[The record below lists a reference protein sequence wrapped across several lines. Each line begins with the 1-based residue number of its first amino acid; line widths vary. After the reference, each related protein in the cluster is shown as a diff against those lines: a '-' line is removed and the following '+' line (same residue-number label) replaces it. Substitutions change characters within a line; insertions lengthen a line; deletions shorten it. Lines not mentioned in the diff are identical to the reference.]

1 MTEQTAAF
9 NDVFQGGGE
18 MGAQMRAY
26 DWDSTPLGRPEAW
39 PRSLQ
44 SIVRMMLTSRYQ
56 MWMAWGEALTFFCN
70 DAYAPTLGLK
80 RPWALGT
87 PAPVVWAEIWS
98 DIGPLIDEVLAT
110 GEATYSEGMLLFLQR
125 SGFPEETYHT
135 FSYSPLF
142 DDAGKVAGM
151 FCVVVEETERVISER
166 RLGALRQLAS
176 AVSAIRTE
184 GELVSAIK
192 TELGRNQTD
201 LPFTLT
207 YLTDPEAGAVALA
220 ACTGVEAGDPIA
232 LPTLRL
238 DDRVWPFRT
247 ALDRNAPVVVSDLGD
262 LFTSLPTGAWDKPP
276 ANALMIP
283 IAQQGVETAAGFLI
297 VGLSP
302 YRPLDAGYSDFL
314 QLLSGQIAAAL
325 ASARA
330 YDAERRRA
338 EALAEIDRA
347 KTTFFSNVSHEF
359 RTPLTLMLGPLEDVL
374 AEALSP
380 EIRAPVELAHRNGLR
395 LLRLVNSLLDFS
407 RIEAGRTQAEFR
419 LTDLAT
425 YSAEIASSF
434 RSAIERAGLELV
446 IDARPLREPVY
457 VDQEMWEKV
466 LLNLLS
472 NAFKFTFEGRITVS
486 VGPSADGSCAE
497 VKVSDTGIGVSAE
510 NLPRLFE
517 RFHRIEGAQGRN
529 FEGSGIG
536 LALVQE
542 LVRLH
547 GGTIFADSVLGQ
559 GTSFTLRLPYG
570 DGHLD
575 PGQVRGEPTGSPRVY
590 AQAMVEEA
598 LRWLPEGQ
606 VLPETGIGAT
616 GGTVATPQSG
626 RILLA
631 DDNADMREYVQRL
644 LQGQGYEVE
653 TAPDGEA
660 ALAAARARVPDLILS
675 DVMMPRL
682 DGFGLLRAIRSEPA
696 LAGVPVVLLSARAGE
711 EAKVEGLEAGAD
723 DYLIKPFAARELLAR
738 VAVNIQMAR
747 LRRDAARAVMQS
759 EQRAL
764 ITQERLELALSS
776 GRIAVFQFDPESG
789 DATVLGPLTAFF
801 GVAEQNAAG
810 GLPLSRFIE
819 GVASADRDR
828 VLGLI
833 RTAIANDTP
842 FEAEYRIVGGDRAR
856 RVIARGGLQVGA
868 DGVKRLVGAVID
880 VTEEKAAQAAAER
893 EIEQR
898 RAAEAK
904 LQALNAGL
912 EERIAA
918 ELDHRMRAEEAL
930 RQAQKMEAVGQLTGG
945 VAHDFNNLLTV
956 IIGGLDTIR
965 RNAPADNGRM
975 TRALDMASQG
985 ANRAATLTARLL
997 AFSRRQP
1004 LEPKPIDLNVVV
1016 RDSTELLHRTLGETI
1031 ELEGVLASRLW
1042 PVEVDQN
1049 QLESAILNLAV
1060 NARDAMPEGGKLT
1073 IETANTMLDER
1084 YSATDSE
1091 VAPGQYAMISVSDS
1105 GQGMPRDVLDRA
1117 FEPFYTTKD
1126 VGKGTGLGLSMVYG
1140 FVKQS
1145 GGHITLY
1152 SEPGEGTTVK
1162 LYFPRFL
1169 GGLEPEG
1176 ATSAGRAP
1184 EGMSDETVLV
1194 VEDNEEVRSYSVSIL
1209 TELGYHVLE
1218 AADADQGLAIARGPE
1233 RIDLLFTDV
1242 VLPGR
1247 SGRVLADEVRAL
1259 RPEVKVLFTT
1269 GYSRNAIVHQGRL
1282 DAGVNLITKPFT
1294 FDQLAQRLRDVLD
1307 G

>member
-1 MTEQTAAF
+1 MTEQAAAF

-18 MGAQMRAY
+18 MGALMRAY
-26 DWDSTPLGRPEAW
+26 DWASTPLGKPEDW

-44 SIVRMMLTSRYQ
+44 SVVRMMLTSRYQ
-56 MWMAWGEALTFFCN
+56 MWMAWGEDLTFFCN
-70 DAYAPTLGLK
+70 DAYSPTLGIK
-80 RPWALGT
+80 HPWALGK
-87 PAPVVWAEIWS
+87 PATAVWAEIWS
-98 DIGPLIDEVLAT
+98 DIGPLIDHVLAT

-142 DDAGKVAGM
+142 DDAGRIAGM
-151 FCVVVEETERVISER
+151 FCVVVEETDRVISER
-166 RLGALRQLAS
+166 RLGTLRQLAS
-176 AVSAIRTE
+176 GVTAVRTE
-184 GELVSAIK
+184 GELVSAIE
-192 TELGRNQTD
+192 TELGKNLAD
-201 LPFTLT
+201 LPFSLT
-207 YLTDPEAGAVALA
+207 YMTDPEGRGVELVALA
-220 ACTGVEAGDPIA
+220 GVDAANPIA
-232 LPTLRL
+232 RRTLRFDDGVWPLKAALGRSHPTL
-238 DDRVWPFRT
+238 VT
-247 ALDRNAPVVVSDLGD
+247 GLGD
-262 LFTSLPTGAWDKPP
+262 LFAGLPTGAWDKPP
-276 ANALMIP
+276 TSAMLVP
-283 IAQQGVETAAGFLI
+283 IADQGHETAAGLLI
-297 VGLSP
+297 VGLNP
-302 YRPLDAGYSDFL
+302 YRPLDTAYSDFL

-330 YDAERRRA
+330 YETERRRA

-347 KTTFFSNVSHEF
+347 KTAFFSNVSHEF

-374 AEALSP
+374 AQG
-380 EIRAPVELAHRNGLR
+380 APPAVQAQVELAHRNGLR

-407 RIEAGRTQAEFR
+407 RIEAGRAQADFR
-419 LTDLAT
+419 PTDLAT
-425 YSAEIASSF
+425 YSAEVASSF

-446 IDARPLREPVY
+446 IDVLPLPEPVHL
-457 VDQEMWEKV
+457 DQEMWEKV

-486 VGPSADGSCAE
+486 VGPSADGTAAE
-497 VKVSDTGIGVSAE
+497 VRVSDTGIGVAEE

-547 GGTIFADSVLGQ
+547 GGTISAESVLGR
-559 GTSFTLRLPYG
+559 GTDFIIRLPYG
-570 DGHLD
+570 DTHVD
-575 PGQVRGEPTGSPRVY
+575 PDQTRDEAHGSAGVY

-606 VLPETGIGAT
+606 VLAETGVGGT
-616 GGTVATPQSG
+616 TGTVATPQVG
-626 RILLA
+626 RVLLA

-653 TAPDGEA
+653 AVADGEA

-696 LAGVPVVLLSARAGE
+696 LAGAPVVLLSARAGE

-747 LRRDAARAVMQS
+747 LRRDAARTVMQS
-759 EQRAL
+759 EQRAQ

-776 GRIAVFQFDPESG
+776 GRIAVFQFDPDSG

-801 GVAEQNAAG
+801 GVPEQSAAG
-810 GLPLSRFIE
+810 GVPLSLFIE
-819 GVASADRDR
+819 GIHPEDRDR
-828 VLGLI
+828 VLALI
-833 RTAIANDTP
+833 QGSIDDGQP
-842 FEAEYRIVGGDRAR
+842 YEAEYRIIGGDRPR
-856 RVIARGGLQVGA
+856 QVIARGGLQLGA
-868 DGVKRLVGAVID
+868 DGIKRLVGAVID
-880 VTEEKAAQAAAER
+880 VSEEKAAQAAALR
-893 EIEQR
+893 EIDQR
-898 RAAEAK
+898 RAAEAE
-904 LQALNAGL
+904 LQAVNAGL
-912 EERIAA
+912 EERVAA
-918 ELDHRMRAEEAL
+918 ELDQRMQAEEAL

-965 RNAPADNGRM
+965 RNAPGDNARLS
-975 TRALDMASQG
+975 RALDMAAQG

-1004 LEPKPIDLNVVV
+1004 LEPKPLDLNLVV

-1031 ELEGVLASRLW
+1031 ELEGVLAPRLW

-1060 NARDAMPEGGKLT
+1060 NARDAMPDGGKLT
-1073 IETANTMLDER
+1073 IETANTLLDES
-1084 YSATDSE
+1084 YSAIDSE
-1091 VAPGQYAMISVSDS
+1091 VTPGQYAMIAVSDS
-1105 GQGMPRDVLDRA
+1105 GQGMSRQVLDRA

-1145 GGHITLY
+1145 GGHVTLY

-1162 LYFPRFL
+1162 LYFPRFRGDL
-1169 GGLEPEG
+1169 DQDRPIAG
-1176 ATSAGRAP
+1176 AGAP
-1184 EGMSDETVLV
+1184 ESMADETVLV
-1194 VEDNEEVRSYSVSIL
+1194 VEDNEDVRSYSVTIL

-1218 AADADQGLAIARGPE
+1218 AGDAEQGLAIAREPG

-1247 SGRVLADEVRAL
+1247 SGRVLADEVHAF
-1259 RPEVKVLFTT
+1259 RPELKVLFTT